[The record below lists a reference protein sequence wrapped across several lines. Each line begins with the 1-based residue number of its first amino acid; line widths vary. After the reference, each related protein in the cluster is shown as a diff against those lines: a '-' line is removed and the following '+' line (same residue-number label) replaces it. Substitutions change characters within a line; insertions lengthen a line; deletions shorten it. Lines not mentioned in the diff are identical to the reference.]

1 MARSEAQ
8 KAADRKYAQKIGGKY
23 KPFIVNLLPDEYDN
37 ISKIIA
43 EAGMKK
49 AEFLRWAVKELQNK
63 GDKKMGSKNFIEGII
78 EEVENLSVSPDNMV
92 MAIAKL
98 LEIIHAHGCD
108 DEAVKAL
115 KECGITLEIEEN

>member
-8 KAADRKYAQKIGGKY
+8 KAADKRY
-23 KPFIVNLLPDEYDN
+23 KETHKGCSITWATKLTPN
-37 ISKIIA
+37 
-43 EAGMKK
+43 EAAAINSTIKQRGMNK

-63 GDKKMGSKNFIEGII
+63 GDRKMGSKNFIESIT

-98 LEIIHAHGCD
+98 LEIIHAHGYD
-108 DEAVKAL
+108 GEAVKAL
-115 KECGITLEIEEN
+115 KECGITLEIEKN

>member
-8 KAADRKYAQKIGGKY
+8 KAADKKYAQKISGKY
-23 KPFIVNLLPDEYDN
+23 KPFIVNLIPDEYDN

-49 AEFLRWAVKELQNK
+49 SEFLRWAVKELQNK
-63 GDKKMGSKNFIEGII
+63 GDKKMGNKNFIEGII

-98 LEIIHAHGCD
+98 LEIIHAHGYD